1 MRNSPGRNERFA
13 VGAVAAVLLV
23 ASAAYIA
30 LTFQWAEAARLLA
43 GADLAWFFAGGGAAI
58 VAYWVV
64 RALRWRILMGGMQVR
79 TAFLDLYLCS
89 SVALSLSVLT
99 PLQSGEALKVELL
112 RKYAGLERAPGYSAF
127 LLERVADLY
136 VIAAIGAVALL
147 SSTLSHA
154 LLLLALFLALPI
166 AAYML
171 LHRVRLPG
179 RFGQFVAHLQGGVS
193 TPSALALLLL
203 TTFLGWAIVAFGW
216 HASLY
221 SLAIRLDF
229 AQMLGLLS
237 VITLATIAS
246 FIPGGLGIAE
256 AGTAEMLKRYGVDAP
271 LAQAG
276 ALALRGFSILVIL
289 LGLVHLVLLRVRGAR
304 GPGRH
309 AGDSP

>member
-1 MRNSPGRNERFA
+1 MRNSPARNDRLA
-13 VGAVAAVLLV
+13 VGGVAAVLLV
-23 ASAAYIA
+23 ASGVYIA
-30 LTFQWAEAARLLA
+30 LTFQWREAARLLA
-43 GADLAWFFAGGGAAI
+43 GADAAWFFLGGGAAI
-58 VAYWVV
+58 ISYWIV

-79 TAFLDLYLCS
+79 TRFLDLYLCS

-112 RKYAGLERAPGYSAF
+112 RKYGGLERAPGYSAF

-136 VIAAIGAVALL
+136 VVVAIGAVALL
-147 SSTLSHA
+147 SSTLYCA
-154 LLLLALFLALPI
+154 LLLVAVLIALPI
-166 AAYML
+166 VAYVA

-179 RFGQFVAHLQGGVS
+179 RLGEFVSHLQGGVG
-193 TPSALALLLL
+193 TPWALALLLA

-229 AQMLGLLS
+229 AQTLGLLS

-276 ALALRGFSILVIL
+276 ALALRGFSLLVIV
-289 LGLVHLVLLRVRGAR
+289 LGLAHFALLRAR
-304 GPGRH
+304 RRAAPDASAAGPR
-309 AGDSP
+309 